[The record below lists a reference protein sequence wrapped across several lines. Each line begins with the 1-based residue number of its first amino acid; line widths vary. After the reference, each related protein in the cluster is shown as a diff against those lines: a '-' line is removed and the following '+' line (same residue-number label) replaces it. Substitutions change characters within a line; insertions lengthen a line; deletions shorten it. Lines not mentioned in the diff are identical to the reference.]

1 MGCNKT
7 MNSALTQSFSLKSC
21 SLHVIL
27 CHMLIAILREYLSGK
42 KTSFFM
48 SFFCYIFFDSIS
60 RVRWKHVKHTYRWH
74 LLKVQLFSLKLI
86 VRIFIPFKLIKSQT
100 IVSERIQFK
109 FFSNWTKNNNN
120 TKFRDRISFETKRIE
135 KFHAVNLTI
144 RFSKYGKEK
153 HIMRYAFVLWIDIWM
168 CRHAYAGAIW
178 VAVKVFDE
186 SDLVWRQSRWVAFI
200 VLV

>member
-1 MGCNKT
+1 MFQEKKHH
-7 MNSALTQSFSLKSC
+7 F
-21 SLHVIL
+21 L
-27 CHMLIAILREYLSGK
+27 CH
-42 KTSFFM
+42 
-48 SFFCYIFFDSIS
+48 FFCYIFFDSIS

-86 VRIFIPFKLIKSQT
+86 VRIFIPFKFIKSQT

-109 FFSNWTKNNNN
+109 YNN

-144 RFSKYGKEK
+144 RFSKYGKKNTLCVTFSCYELTFGGAA
-153 HIMRYAFVLWIDIWM
+153 MRMLEQKKKKF
-168 CRHAYAGAIW
+168 W